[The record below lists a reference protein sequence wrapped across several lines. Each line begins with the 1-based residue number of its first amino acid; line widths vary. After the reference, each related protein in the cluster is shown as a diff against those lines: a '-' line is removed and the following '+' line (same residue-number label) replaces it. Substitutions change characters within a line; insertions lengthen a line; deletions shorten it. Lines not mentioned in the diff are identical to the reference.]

1 MKAVTLVI
9 NAVNLAIIFR
19 RAALMVNG
27 KDSERKCYVLDVM
40 VGYIV
45 YISNLLTN
53 WLFTKA

>member
-9 NAVNLAIIFR
+9 NAVNLAIIFH

-27 KDSERKCYVLDVM
+27 KDSERKCYVLDVK
-40 VGYIV
+40 VCYNV